1 MNYGGQQLWLNSVC
15 GACHGPVAY
24 YRTPTFVNPRVMM
37 QKAEPSSV
45 DNDGIEQVLLTAYVY
60 SPDDTVNSVTV
71 DLSPIDSSATQ
82 VMYDDGTH
90 GDAVPNDNLYSFQ
103 TTVPASVT
111 TGLKKLVVTGTDGQD
126 RTGTAIIALVVANPG
141 WVIVDN
147 WDADFHGYWTSGIDE
162 EAYGI
167 NIRYHLSGT
176 GSDSAVFTPALSQ
189 TGSYKV
195 YAYWTEGYNRATNAS
210 YTVNYTGGSDTVTV
224 NQKENGSQ
232 FIYLGT
238 YPFDAQTSHSFVV
251 LDNEDAVFVGDWTQ
265 APSTECYGRTI
276 QYTLSGTGSLTATY
290 TPNIPQAGD
299 YDVYAWWTRHGN
311 RATNAPYTVNHS
323 GGSDVVLV
331 NQEEGGGGWTY
342 LGTYH
347 FNAGTGGSVMLS
359 DDADEYV
366 MADAIKWQLSSIKQN
381 VTLGDDADGYVMAD
395 AILFEL
401 QP

>member
-1 MNYGGQQLWLNSVC
+1 ML
-15 GACHGPVAY
+15 
-24 YRTPTFVNPRVMM
+24 
-37 QKAEPSSV
+37 KAQPSSV
-45 DNDGIEQVLLTAYVY
+45 DNNGAEQVLLTAYVY
-60 SPDDTVNSVTV
+60 SPDDTISGVTV
-71 DLSPIDSSATQ
+71 DLSPIDGNATQ
-82 VMYDDGTH
+82 VMYDDETH

-111 TGLKKLVVTGTDGQD
+111 TGLKNLIVTGTDSQG
-126 RTGTAIIALVVANPG
+126 RPGTAEITLVVANPG
-141 WVIVDN
+141 WVIIDN
-147 WDADFHGYWTSGIDE
+147 WDADFQGYWTSGTTE
-162 EAYGI
+162 ETYDI
-167 NIRYHLSGT
+167 NIKYHPSGT
-176 GSDSAVFTPALSQ
+176 GSDTAVFTPTLLQ

-195 YAYWTEGYNRATNAS
+195 YAYWTEGYNRATDAP
-210 YTVNYTGGSDTVTV
+210 YTINHRGGSDTVRV

-232 FIYLGT
+232 FVYLGT
-238 YPFDAQTSHSFVV
+238 YPFDAQSGDTCVV
-251 LDNEDAVFVGDWTQ
+251 VDNEDAVFVGSWTQ
-265 APSTECYGRTI
+265 GPSIECYGMTI
-276 QYTLSGTGSLTATY
+276 QYTVAGTGSLTATY
-290 TPNIPQAGD
+290 TPNIPQSGD

-381 VTLGDDADGYVMAD
+381 VTLGDDANGYVMAD
-395 AILFEL
+395 AILFE
-401 QP
+401 PEP